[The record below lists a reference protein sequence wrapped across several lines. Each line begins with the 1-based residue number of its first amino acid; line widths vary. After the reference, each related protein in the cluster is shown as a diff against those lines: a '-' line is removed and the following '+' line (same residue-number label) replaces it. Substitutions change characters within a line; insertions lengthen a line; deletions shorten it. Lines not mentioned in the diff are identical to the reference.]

1 MARYAPERGELV
13 WLDFDPPAGHEQAG
27 KRPALV
33 LSPKA
38 YNQRT
43 SLALIVPVTNRIKGY
58 PFEVPIPSGHPVT
71 GIVLADQAKSLSW
84 QEHGAEL
91 VCAAP
96 PAVTRETKGKLRALL
111 QLQ

>member
-1 MARYAPERGELV
+1 MTPRRYNRASGLCILCPIT
-13 WLDFDPPAGHEQAG
+13 
-27 KRPALV
+27 
-33 LSPKA
+33 
-38 YNQRT
+38 NQQ
-43 SLALIVPVTNRIKGY
+43 KGY